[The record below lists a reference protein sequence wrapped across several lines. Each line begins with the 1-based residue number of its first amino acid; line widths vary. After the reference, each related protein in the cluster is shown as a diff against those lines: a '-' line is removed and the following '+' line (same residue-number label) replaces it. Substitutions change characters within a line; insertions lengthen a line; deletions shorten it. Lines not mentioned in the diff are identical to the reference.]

1 MNNRSRADATPSLS
15 VRSRIVAEARRH
27 FLSHGFRAVT
37 MDDLAADLGISKKTL
52 YEHFSGKV
60 ALLETVLSDKMRQV
74 DADLGRITAAGFSDF
89 PAALQALHACLKH
102 HMDEIHPVFIRDI
115 QREQPEMFKLV
126 QTGRQEMVRRYFGKV
141 LDEGRKA
148 GLVSRDIPGNL
159 IIEILSGAVQ
169 AVMNPQKMEEFGL
182 TPRTGFLAIVGV
194 VLKGVMTDKGRASI
208 RLPKTAYAPRKRVRQ
223 GDTET

>member
-1 MNNRSRADATPSLS
+1 
-15 VRSRIVAEARRH
+15 
-27 FLSHGFRAVT
+27 

-52 YEHFSGKV
+52 YEHFSGKF
-60 ALLETVLSDKMRQV
+60 ALLEAVLLDKMHQI

-89 PAALQALHACLKH
+89 PAALQALYACLKD

-115 QREQPEMFKLV
+115 QREQPDMFKLV

-148 GLVSRDIPGNL
+148 GLVSKDIPGNL

-208 RLPKTAYAPRKRVRQ
+208 KLPKTAYAPRKRVRQ
-223 GDTET
+223 ENRQT